1 VKPASRPRRAGLPTI
16 STRTQLARQLCA
28 CAVAFG
34 LAVIGPAIA
43 IADEGFWGVDHLPLA
58 RVKERY
64 GVTLDPAVLRHA
76 ALATVDT
83 AMGAGGF
90 VSPQGLVIMK
100 HGAVKPCLHSLRD
113 ARKTTGH
120 FASVCRDMA
129 LRAALPLLD
138 KLICAPLDRAVAF
151 DYIENGFLA
160 RSQKDELRCPS
171 LRVSALAGIDDVT
184 QEVQAELARAP
195 LEKRPQTERAIRT
208 RIEGAC
214 RKEAGLI
221 CRLVKFYD
229 GARWELHRTRDYED
243 VRVVFAAE
251 RKIADV
257 GDLQDHITFPDHD
270 FKAAFVR
277 VYDHGRPLATP
288 SYFRLSP
295 RLPAEGE
302 LLLMS
307 GYPGPTGRH
316 APARQLEFRRDI
328 AAIAGTTQ
336 AEVRGIVTE
345 LIARRPTAFNID
357 IDAINH
363 NNLLYANQMRALSNQ
378 AFLRRDADE
387 RALLDTLGQRHD
399 PDLPAIGGALAKA
412 NQAYARYSYFREPV
426 LLFIG
431 SDMAG
436 SSLLRYALAASRLIG
451 GDKGN
456 KDTLTSPNALDEEM
470 EIARLA
476 LTFRKV
482 AEMLPGGD
490 PVLEKILDGRAPR
503 ERANDL
509 VHLSR
514 LSDPGFRQALADG
527 IPAAV
532 AAAKADP
539 MVVFVTGLLPE
550 IREATR
556 RRAEVTAQISHA
568 SNLLEA
574 ARYRLYGDDVY
585 PDGNDTLRISFGSL
599 RGYQDFGHAI
609 APVTTFADLY
619 ARARDVGPYQFP
631 ARWVAAR
638 GKLSPTTPL
647 NVASNHDGMIGS
659 ALLFDPRGALVGL
672 MFNGNRY
679 YPGLADT
686 YDETKRRMVSVH
698 MAAVLEALDK
708 VYGAAELL
716 HELAAGDAPI
726 DGAPDTASA
735 RAPSTKPEPN

>member
-1 VKPASRPRRAGLPTI
+1 VKPTPRA
-16 STRTQLARQLCA
+16 QLARQLCA
-28 CAVAFG
+28 CAIA
-34 LAVIGPAIA
+34 LAAIA
-43 IADEGFWGVDHLPLA
+43 PATASADEGFWGFDHLPLA

-64 GVTLDPAVLRHA
+64 GVTLDPAVLRQA
-76 ALATVDT
+76 ALATVST
-83 AMGAGGF
+83 PMGAGGF

-120 FASVCRDMA
+120 FASLCRDTA

-138 KLICAPLDRAVAF
+138 QLICAPLDRAVEF

-171 LRVSALAGIDDVT
+171 LRIAALAGIDDVT
-184 QEVQAELARAP
+184 HDVQAELARTP
-195 LEKRPQTERAIRT
+195 FEKRSQTERSIRA
-208 RIEGAC
+208 RIEGTC
-214 RKEAGLI
+214 RKEAGLV
-221 CRLVKFYD
+221 CRLVKFYG
-229 GARWELHRTRDYED
+229 GARYELHKSREYDD

-277 VYDHGRPLATP
+277 VYDHGSPLATP
-288 SYFRLSP
+288 KYFRLSP

-316 APARQLEFRRDI
+316 APAKQLGFSRDI

-363 NNLLYANQMRALSNQ
+363 NNLLYANQMRAMSGQ
-378 AFLRRDADE
+378 AFMRREAEE
-387 RALLDTLGQRHD
+387 RALLDTLGQRRD
-399 PDLPAIGGALAKA
+399 PELPELGGALAKA

-436 SSLLRYALAASRLIG
+436 SNLLRYGLAAARLIN
-451 GDKGN
+451 GDQGN
-456 KDTLTSPNALDEEM
+456 KVTLTGPDALDEEM

-490 PVLEKILDGRAPR
+490 PVLERILDGLAPR
-503 ERANDL
+503 ERAIDL
-509 VHLSR
+509 VRRSR
-514 LSDPGFRQALADG
+514 LSDPGFRHALADG
-527 IPAAV
+527 IPAVV

-539 MVVFVTGLLPE
+539 MVVFANGLLPE
-550 IREATR
+550 IREAAR
-556 RRAEVTAQISHA
+556 RRSEVSAQISHA

-585 PDGNDTLRISFGSL
+585 PDGNDTVRISFGSL

-619 ARARDVGPYQFP
+619 ARARVGGPYQFP

-638 GKLSPTTPL
+638 GKLTPTTPL
-647 NVASNHDGMIGS
+647 NVASNHDGMGGS
-659 ALLFDPRGALVGL
+659 ALLFDPQGALIGL

-679 YPGLADT
+679 YPGMADI
-686 YDETKRRMVSVH
+686 YDETKRRLVSVH

-716 HELAAGDAPI
+716 RELAAGNAPI
-726 DGAPDTASA
+726 TAADTAAA
-735 RAPSTKPEPN
+735 RAPSTKPGPN